1 MMKQSKRKRRNPVG
15 KILITAGLLCLL
27 GAAGLGIYNVW
38 DSYRAGKASAEI
50 ETVLIGRIK
59 ENMEGESGQSPDKEN
74 GQDGSETAEEDSLL
88 QTVPMESPEL
98 TPYKDMPVE
107 EIDGYRYIGFL
118 EVPSLGLSLPVM
130 ENWDYTRLKISP
142 CRYTGSYYTD
152 DLVICGH
159 NYFRHFTPVKDSLG
173 MGEDVYFTNV
183 LGESIHYKTV
193 NKETLAPTNIAE
205 MVSNNSNSESQDD
218 WDLTLFTCN
227 LGGQTRAAVRCQRIR
242 S

>member
-1 MMKQSKRKRRNPVG
+1 MTNRQKKQ
-15 KILITAGLLCLL
+15 GLS
-27 GAAGLGIYNVW
+27 G
-38 DSYRAGKASAEI
+38 
-50 ETVLIGRIK
+50 TVLILLGLFCFAGAAFLTAYNYWDAARAEKASREIMLQMEKLVGETEDLSDPEK
-59 ENMEGESGQSPDKEN
+59 EDLPASLSESSMALPD
-74 GQDGSETAEEDSLL
+74 SSAEVSYRE
-88 QTVPMESPEL
+88 
-98 TPYKDMPVE
+98 MPAV
-107 EIDGYRYIGFL
+107 EIDGCMYIGFL
-118 EVPSLGLSLPVM
+118 NIPSLNLTLPVM
-130 ENWDYTRLKISP
+130 QKWDYERLKISP
-142 CRYTGSYYTD
+142 CRYSGSYYTD

-227 LGGQTRAAVRCQRIR
+227 LGGQTRAAVRCQRV
-242 S
+242 SS

>member
-50 ETVLIGRIK
+50 EAVLIGRIK
-59 ENMEGESGQSPDKEN
+59 ENMEGESGKSPDKES
-74 GQDGSETAEEDSLL
+74 GQDSSGTAEEDSLL

-118 EVPSLGLSLPVM
+118 EIPSLGLSLPVM

-227 LGGQTRAAVRCQRIR
+227 LGGQTRAAVRCQRVR

>member
-1 MMKQSKRKRRNPVG
+1 
-15 KILITAGLLCLL
+15 
-27 GAAGLGIYNVW
+27 
-38 DSYRAGKASAEI
+38 
-50 ETVLIGRIK
+50 
-59 ENMEGESGQSPDKEN
+59 
-74 GQDGSETAEEDSLL
+74 
-88 QTVPMESPEL
+88 
-98 TPYKDMPVE
+98 
-107 EIDGYRYIGFL
+107 
-118 EVPSLGLSLPVM
+118 M

-205 MVSNNSNSESQDD
+205 MVSNNSNSDNMDD

-227 LGGQTRAAVRCQRIR
+227 LGGQTRAAVRCQRVR

>member
-1 MMKQSKRKRRNPVG
+1 
-15 KILITAGLLCLL
+15 
-27 GAAGLGIYNVW
+27 
-38 DSYRAGKASAEI
+38 
-50 ETVLIGRIK
+50 
-59 ENMEGESGQSPDKEN
+59 
-74 GQDGSETAEEDSLL
+74 
-88 QTVPMESPEL
+88 MESPEL

-118 EVPSLGLSLPVM
+118 EIPSLGLSLPVM

>member
-38 DSYRAGKASAEI
+38 DSYRAGKARAEI
-50 ETVLIGRIK
+50 EAVLIGRIK
-59 ENMEGESGQSPDKEN
+59 ENMEGESGKSPDKES
-74 GQDGSETAEEDSLL
+74 GQDSSGTAEEDSLL

-118 EVPSLGLSLPVM
+118 EIPSLGLSLPVM

-227 LGGQTRAAVRCQRIR
+227 LGGQTRAAVRCQRV
-242 S
+242 SS